1 MTDTDSST
9 GSEQAFREALAGI
22 TPEIAA
28 QQLNEK
34 VGMVFGELSPERVTA
49 TMPVEGNLQPYGLLH
64 GGANAV
70 LAEALGSTVAALNAG
85 EDRIAVGIELN
96 CTHHR
101 SATAGTVTGVAT
113 PLHVGRSAVTS
124 EIVITDDAGRRT
136 CTARLTCMVRDR
148 PPSA

>member
-1 MTDTDSST
+1 MTKN
-9 GSEQAFREALAGI
+9 GSEQAFRESLAGL

-28 QQLNEK
+28 QQLNDK
-34 VGMVFGELSPERVTA
+34 VGMEFGQLSPERVTA

-85 EDRIAVGIELN
+85 DGRIAVGVDLN

-101 SATAGTVTGVAT
+101 AVTSGIVTAVAT
-113 PLHVGRSAVTS
+113 PVHVGRSAVTA
-124 EIVITDDAGRRT
+124 EIVITDEAGRRS
-136 CTARLTCMVRDR
+136 CTARLTCMVRDA
-148 PPSA
+148 PPAG

>member
-1 MTDTDSST
+1 MTDN

-28 QQLNEK
+28 QQLNDK
-34 VGMVFGELSPERVTA
+34 VGMTFGQLSPERVTA

-85 EDRIAVGIELN
+85 DGRIAVGIELN

-101 SATAGTVTGVAT
+101 SATSGTVTGVAT
-113 PLHVGRSAVTS
+113 PLHVGRSAVTA
-124 EIVITDDAGRRT
+124 EIVISDDAGRRT
-136 CTARLTCMVRDR
+136 CTARLTCMVRDK